1 MIISG
6 IRTTTLQYGADFV
19 FAGTHAQVN
28 GLATSVPTVVLGPST
43 ESTVPF
49 ACVARQLT
57 WESASGTATTRMRLV
72 INGVAGADILLT
84 GVEGS
89 VEINVPI
96 PAQAQAALE
105 FEGTN
110 PPNDS
115 TWIVQ
120 CIGG

>member
-6 IRTTTLQYGADFV
+6 IRTTTLQYGADVF
-19 FAGTHAQVN
+19 FAGFHAQVN
-28 GLATSVPTVVLGPST
+28 GLATSIQRAALGPET

-57 WESASGTATTRMRLV
+57 WESASATATTIMRLV
-72 INGVAGADILLT
+72 VNGVAGANIVLT
-84 GVEGS
+84 GVEGT

-96 PAQAQAALE
+96 PAQAQVALE
-105 FEGTN
+105 FEGGMV
-110 PPNDS
+110 PGDS